1 MILNFIDMK
10 NIKYLILA
18 ILAVSIWSCKPEKFE
33 PINAD
38 INVVKQLQGTW
49 ALTKVTQIDQD
60 ASTKGF
66 PYKQIDIT
74 SVYPYTDLVLAL
86 VSDAQGNPATFTV
99 TPGNSPKIVD
109 LTSGTWSVNDPMA
122 PTAIELKNG
131 NVTNTLSLGSYVGL
145 KSGIL
150 TIKRDR
156 KLNGKVLLSYQ
167 YEFTKK

>member
-1 MILNFIDMK
+1 MK
-10 NIKYLILA
+10 TLKYLILA
-18 ILAVSIWSCKPEKFE
+18 ICMISLWSCKPEKFA
-33 PINAD
+33 PITTD
-38 INVVKQLQGTW
+38 INIVKQIQGTW
-49 ALTKVTQIDQD
+49 ALSKVTQIDQD

-66 PYKQIDIT
+66 PYKQVDIT
-74 SVYPYTDLVLAL
+74 SVYPYTDLVLAFIG
-86 VSDAQGNPATFTV
+86 DAQGNPSTFTI

-131 NVTNTLSLGSYVGL
+131 TVINTLSIGSYIGL
-145 KSGIL
+145 KSGVL
-150 TIKRDR
+150 TIKKDK